1 MIALDTCVLARL
13 LIGDDPR
20 QQKIAEQLVADQ
32 ECSVSWSVLVELC
45 WVLERSAQ
53 LPRGQVIQVFEMI
66 LEIENLAV
74 QDDALLAWAIQRYSA
89 GADFPDM
96 VHLASTVAG
105 STAFATFDKPLARQA
120 GSNPPLPVQCL

>member
-13 LIGDDPR
+13 IIGDDPP

-32 ECSVSWSVLVELC
+32 ECSVSWSVFVELC

-53 LPRGQVIQVFEMI
+53 LPRGQVIQALEM
-66 LEIENLAV
+66 LLDIENLTV
-74 QDDALLAWAIQRYSA
+74 HDDALLGWAVQRYA
-89 GADFPDM
+89 TGADFPDM
-96 VHLASTVAG
+96 VHLASAVAG

-120 GSNPPLPVQCL
+120 GTNAPLPVQRL